1 MSRIS
6 GRPLQR
12 GSFTLWK
19 FIQYISQELNR
30 SYPNRYHSYYY
41 SSIIPYSSDPIGS
54 YNATS
59 ARSMIISIR
68 HLLNISTSWVDL
80 QLARLSDWFKLVPP
94 PGPLGK
100 WSEWV
105 DTYHT
110 YYITYT
116 EPVSHGWWIRLGGGS
131 FTRRR
136 GLIGSRTDTESL
148 RLGVD
153 RAMDLW
159 SVDLFWSVW
168 WNGSRTGLWT
178 GMARS
183 EEDDDLEGD
192 EGWPRSGWV
201 SGVSGGGVRL
211 ELRMWS

>member
-80 QLARLSDWFKLVPP
+80 QLARLSDWFK
-94 PGPLGK
+94 
-100 WSEWV
+100 
-105 DTYHT
+105 
-110 YYITYT
+110 T